1 MIKSILVG
9 LESADNNPIVTK
21 YALELARYF
30 NARVHGVHVVDIRKL
45 YSPFV
50 EDVFYSMGMASVPN
64 FQDLV
69 RKRLSDITE
78 VLKDGFLD
86 AMEKAGVAGDFH
98 SVEGVVSEVLTT
110 EAHKNDLLVIGTKG
124 ERFRVAEILLG
135 STFEEV
141 VRRVNRPI
149 IVVPSGCERFYIK
162 RILLAYDGSDKAS
175 NALQFVANALE
186 GRGIS
191 LELLVVQDSMIP
203 DASAA
208 MEEARKYLSGRD
220 LEVRYSLLQGEAAPL
235 IHQHAALH
243 QCDMI
248 VMGSYDPSFLR
259 NLLLGS
265 TTDDLIAQAKLPVL
279 LMR

>member
-9 LESADNNPIVTK
+9 LESAENNPIVTK
-21 YALELARYF
+21 YALELARF
-30 NARVHGVHVVDIRKL
+30 FDARVQGVHVVDIRKL

-69 RKRLSDITE
+69 RRRLLEITE
-78 VLKDGFLD
+78 VLKDAFLD
-86 AMEKAGVAGDFH
+86 ALAKAGVKGEFH
-98 SVEGVVSEVLTT
+98 SQEGVVSEVLTQ

-124 ERFRVAEILLG
+124 ERFKVAEILLG

-141 VRRVNRPI
+141 VRRVNRPV
-149 IVVPSGCERFYIK
+149 IVVPAGCERFYVK
-162 RILLAYDGSDKAS
+162 RVLLAYDGSDKAS
-175 NALQFVANALE
+175 NALQFVASAIDGRDIELE
-186 GRGIS
+186 V
-191 LELLVVQDSMIP
+191 LVVQDSLIL
-203 DASAA
+203 DAPAA
-208 MEEARKYLSGRD
+208 LEEARKYLAGRSIAA
-220 LEVRYSLLQGEAAPL
+220 RYNLLQGEAASL

-243 QCDMI
+243 HCDMI

-265 TTDDLIAQAKLPVL
+265 TTDELLAQARLPVL